1 MLQGCRKP
9 RSDLIHFADHLL
21 RFASPTRTNT
31 RTKASEHVI
40 HDAKK
45 EKKSIGPFLY
55 PALQYDRHTRARRK
69 DR

>member
-1 MLQGCRKP
+1 MQGCRKP
-9 RSDLIHFADHLL
+9 RSDLTHFADHLL

-31 RTKASEHVI
+31 RTKALEHVI

-45 EKKSIGPFLY
+45 EKKVSVPLSTLHY
-55 PALQYDRHTRARRK
+55 NTTDTRELEEK